1 MANSKLFCAVVV
13 GSLGLF
19 ACSKQGATQ
28 EPESAAPASTAATP
42 LEASSDPDP
51 MAAAPNTGGEGTLE
65 PGPIGATGPAGTAGA
80 PATAA
85 PASAGVTPAP
95 AAPLTDGQILKVAEA
110 VDKGEIEQS
119 KEVQKKARNPQVKK
133 LAAELIQHH
142 TKNKQKGQS
151 VGKKAQLT
159 PEDSSVLSELS
170 AKAEE
175 NLQTIK
181 AAPDAKLAEQAY
193 VESQIRQHE
202 NVLELLNTRLIPSAM
217 NAELKS
223 ALEETRKMI
232 ETHIEEARRVK
243 QAITETAGAAP
254 APGA

>member
-1 MANSKLFCAVVV
+1 MANSKLLYAVVI
-13 GSLGLF
+13 GSLSAL

-28 EPESAAPASTAATP
+28 DPENAYTASNEATQNEAALAPDPVAAAPA
-42 LEASSDPDP
+42 
-51 MAAAPNTGGEGTLE
+51 GEPGLE
-65 PGPIGATGPAGTAGA
+65 PGPIGATGPSGTAAAPGAGA

-85 PASAGVTPAP
+85 VTP
-95 AAPLTDGQILKVAEA
+95 APLTDGQILKVAET

-133 LAAELIQHH
+133 LAASLIQHH
-142 TKNKQKGQS
+142 TKNKQKGQT

-159 PEDSSVLSELS
+159 PEDSSVASELT

-181 AAPDAKLAEQAY
+181 AAGDVKLAEQAY
-193 VESQIRQHE
+193 VDSQIRQHE
-202 NVLELLNTRLIPSAM
+202 TAIELLNTRLIPAAM
-217 NAELKS
+217 NADLKA
-223 ALEETRKMI
+223 ALEETRKML

-243 QAITETAGAAP
+243 QAITDAAAAP
-254 APGA
+254 TPPSG

>member
-13 GSLGLF
+13 GSLSLI
-19 ACSKQGATQ
+19 ACSKQGATE
-28 EPESAAPASTAATP
+28 EPQTAATVSTEP
-42 LEASSDPDP
+42 PQTEPGGSGAE
-51 MAAAPNTGGEGTLE
+51 MAAASNPGEATLE
-65 PGPIGATGPAGTAGA
+65 PGPVGATGPSGVGPTPIA

-85 PASAGVTPAP
+85 PAPAA

-142 TKNKQKGQS
+142 TKNKQKGQT

-159 PEDSSVLSELS
+159 LEDSTVLSELS

-202 NVLELLNTRLIPSAM
+202 TVLELLNTRLIPSAM

-223 ALEETRKMI
+223 ALEETRKMV
-232 ETHIEEARRVK
+232 ETHIEEAKRVK
-243 QAITETAGAAP
+243 QAITETGAASTP
-254 APGA
+254 PGA

>member
-13 GSLGLF
+13 GSLSLI

-28 EPESAAPASTAATP
+28 EPETAATASTASTP
-42 LEASSDPDP
+42 LEASSNPDP
-51 MAAAPNTGGEGTLE
+51 LAAAPNTGGEAILE
-65 PGPIGATGPAGTAGA
+65 PGPIGATGPAGTA
-80 PATAA
+80 PATAPTTAAA
-85 PASAGVTPAP
+85 PA

-159 PEDSSVLSELS
+159 PEDSPVLSELS

-223 ALEETRKMI
+223 ALEETRKMV

-243 QAITETAGAAP
+243 QAISETPATPA